1 MKITKS
7 QLKQIIREEL
17 EAALDEDKRGS
28 DAVATYSG
36 DRPEGWENCGPK
48 NDSHEWRSCNQRNHN
63 RNRVTEQVRSENDWN
78 LLRITYQVC
87 RRKKNPR
94 ENQSI
99 ARRMVAKHI
108 AQAKRQNNWQG
119 LVNHIKKKFCSDI
132 EAVMAQQKKKHNLG

>member
-17 EAALDEDKRGS
+17 EATLAENLEQAKKRVERYCPGPQCQKWKDALDRLQKTQRES
-28 DAVATYSG
+28 I
-36 DRPEGWENCGPK
+36 DR
-48 NDSHEWRSCNQRNHN
+48 SLA
-63 RNRVTEQVRSENDWN
+63 EQAPSENDWN

-87 RRKKNPR
+87 RRKKNPK